1 MINLIWD
8 KKHFVSLMLI
18 ILTLFTSLTSVL
30 MVYAVPACNAS
41 KTPKERA
48 NAAVPYG
55 LKKDA
60 SLTSNSDA
68 DLNASY
74 GKLPLSFTANQGQAN
89 SSARFLTQGN
99 GFNLF
104 LTTSEAVLNL
114 SKPVDID
121 TKSPEHMPVNPTLRS
136 DASQAS
142 VQTATLRLKVIGANP
157 ASKLEG
163 VDQLPGHS
171 NYFTGNDPAK
181 WHINVPNYPRVIQRN
196 VYSGVDIVYY
206 GKQENLEYD
215 FIVAPGA
222 KPEVITVEF
231 AGAQKMRVGK
241 QGDVVLTTP
250 IGEVRQHRPVVYQ
263 EIDGARREIAARIV
277 VKGKHQV
284 GFKVGAYDRT
294 KPLVIDPVL
303 SYSTYFG
310 DKGGAGTRIAVDA
323 AGNAYFIHYESAGS
337 SQTKYS
343 VTKLNAS
350 GSAMIY
356 SSHFSSGLQSGTDRR
371 VGTSPEA
378 IAVDAQGNAY
388 ITGQTN
394 DTNFPATPGAFQT
407 SKPAGTCAFISK
419 LNSSGALAYSTFLGG
434 GSSGT
439 ILGGNESTTAIAVDQ
454 LGNAYVM
461 GNTPSTSF
469 PVTAGAYQ
477 TTYPPL
483 APSAAFV
490 TKLNPT
496 GSGLVYSTFLGSSD
510 QSLGSGKAFSVGAM
524 TVDSTGNVYVTGLT
538 DSPNLPVTTNAAQPA
553 LKPGSVNRLNAAVNT
568 SAGLVSSG
576 DAFVMK
582 LNAAGSALV
591 YCTYLGGSGHDAA
604 RSITADSDGNAYV
617 VGQTNSA
624 DFPTT
629 NAFQPTFAGGPYTRS
644 KNQGVSWQAEG
655 NGINSVVVVRLAVD
669 SQNPSTLY
677 AIGSNAVLYKSL
689 DEGDSWSSIVTPQTP
704 VSVFIDSRTST
715 IFINTENYNVFKSL
729 DGGNTWSGSLLQDS
743 RVSAIDPATSA
754 IYADSGYLSSSGFKS
769 LKSTNGGNSW
779 TQIAVNLDS
788 AHVDAIAPN
797 SPLTLYGVIQTKGV
811 FSVGRSTDGGI
822 TWAASNLKGGARTMS
837 VDPQSSSIVY
847 ATHENTDAALG
858 NEGRGNAR
866 KRSAQSGNP
875 TSIEGYALLK
885 STDGGLTYNPINAGL
900 QAPPFF
906 IAVDPQTPTTLYA
919 ATSKGVYKSTD
930 AGANWV
936 EAFKTHSMVSALAVG
951 PQSTVHIGTLAEYD
965 GFVTKVNPTGTA
977 LVYST
982 YVGAISQDIAKGT
995 AMDSEHNIYIVGET
1009 SSTGFPATQD
1019 ALQPSLQGNT
1029 DGFIVKLNP
1038 TGNRL
1043 YSSFFGG
1050 KSNDGIE
1057 DIALDST
1064 GNFYITGYTYSANF
1078 PLKNALQPNFTGS
1091 AGAGSSFGNA
1101 FISKFSNSAA
1111 AITGKPEITGISMT
1125 GKKLIVNGAHFE
1137 PGALIVVDGQPQPT
1151 NVLDASQLFS
1161 KKAGKRLPIGQP
1173 VMLQVKNPDGSL
1185 SNQMSYTRQPVNF

>member
-1 MINLIWD
+1 MINLICD
-8 KKHFVSLMLI
+8 KNRFASLMLI
-18 ILTLFTSLTSVL
+18 ILTLYTSLTSVL
-30 MVYAVPACNAS
+30 MVYTVPACNAS

-48 NAAVPYG
+48 SAAVPYG
-55 LKKDA
+55 LKKGA
-60 SLTSNSDA
+60 SLTSSPDG
-68 DLNASY
+68 DIQPY
-74 GKLPLSFTANQGQAN
+74 GKLPLSFTANQGQVN
-89 SSARFLTQGN
+89 SSVRFLAQGN

-104 LTTSEAVLNL
+104 LTNSEAVLTL
-114 SKPVDID
+114 SKPTDID
-121 TKSPEHMPVNPTLRS
+121 TKSAEHLPVNPTLSS
-136 DASQAS
+136 DAPQAS
-142 VQTATLRLKVIGANP
+142 MQTATLRLKRIGANP
-157 ASKLEG
+157 ATKLEG

-181 WHINVPNYPRVIQRN
+181 WHTNVPNYAKVIQRN
-196 VYSGVDIVYY
+196 VYKGIDMVYY
-206 GKQENLEYD
+206 GKQENPEYD
-215 FIVAPGA
+215 FIVAPGV

-231 AGAQKMRVGK
+231 AGAQKMRVGE

-263 EIDGARREIAARIV
+263 DIDGVRREIAARIV

-294 KPLVIDPVL
+294 KPLVIDPIL

-310 DKGGAGTRIAVDA
+310 DKGSAGTRMAVDT
-323 AGNAYFIHYESAGS
+323 AGNAYFIHYESTGS

-356 SSHFSSGLQSGTDRR
+356 SSHFSSGIQSGTDRQ
-371 VGTSPEA
+371 VGTVPVA

-388 ITGQTN
+388 ITGRTN

-407 SKPAGTCAFISK
+407 SKPAGTCVFISK
-419 LNSSGALAYSTFLGG
+419 LNSSGGLAYSTFLGG

-454 LGNAYVM
+454 SGNAYVV
-461 GNTPSTSF
+461 GNTPSINF
-469 PVTAGAYQ
+469 PVTPGAYQ
-477 TTYPPL
+477 TSYPPL
-483 APSAAFV
+483 APGAAFV

-510 QSLGSGKAFSVGAM
+510 QALGSGKAFSVGAM

-538 DSPNLPVTTNAAQPA
+538 DSPNLPVTANAVQPA

-591 YCTYLGGSGHDAA
+591 YFTYLGGSGHDAA

-629 NAFQPTFAGGPYTRS
+629 NAFQGTFAGGPYTRS
-644 KNQGVSWQAEG
+644 KNQGVSWQAQG
-655 NGINSVVVVRLAVD
+655 TGLNSIVVVRLAID
-669 SQNPSTLY
+669 SQNPSILY
-677 AIGSNAVLYKSL
+677 AIGSNAVLYKSV
-689 DEGDSWSSIVTPQTP
+689 DEGANWSSLVTPQTP
-704 VSVFIDSRTST
+704 VDVLIDSRTST
-715 IFINTENYNVFKSL
+715 IFINTENYNVFKSM

-743 RVSAIDPATSA
+743 KVSAIDPTASTIYATS
-754 IYADSGYLSSSGFKS
+754 GFLSTNGFQS

-779 TQIAVNLDS
+779 TQIAMNLGS
-788 AHVDAIAPN
+788 AFVEAVAPN
-797 SPLTLYGVIQTKGV
+797 SPSSLYGVIQTNGA

-822 TWAASNLKGGARTMS
+822 TWAASNVKGGVRTI
-837 VDPQSSSIVY
+837 VPDPQSPSIIY
-847 ATHENTDAALG
+847 ATRENADDAALG
-858 NEGRGNAR
+858 DEGRGNAR

-875 TSIEGYALLK
+875 TNIGGYALLK
-885 STDGGLTYNPINAGL
+885 STDGGLTFNPINTGL

-919 ATSKGVYKSTD
+919 ATGKGVYKSTN
-930 AGANWV
+930 AGASWV
-936 EAFKTHSMVSALAVG
+936 EAFKTNSMVSALAIG
-951 PQSTVHIGTLAEYD
+951 PQSTIHIGTIAEYD
-965 GFVTKVNPTGTA
+965 GFATKINPTGTA

-982 YVGAISQDIAKGT
+982 YVGAINQDIAKGI
-995 AMDSEHNIYIVGET
+995 ALDSEHNIYIAGET
-1009 SSTGFPATQD
+1009 SSTGFPTTQD
-1019 ALQPSLQGNT
+1019 ALQASLQGNT

-1038 TGNRL
+1038 AGNRL

-1050 KSNDGIE
+1050 KNNDGIE
-1057 DIALDST
+1057 GIAVDSA
-1064 GNFYITGYTYSANF
+1064 GNFYITGYTYSADF
-1078 PLKNALQPNFTGS
+1078 PLKNALQANFTGS
-1091 AGAGSSFGNA
+1091 AGAGSSFSNA
-1101 FISKFSNSAA
+1101 FVSKFSNSAA
-1111 AITGKPEITGISMT
+1111 ATTENPEITGISMI
-1125 GKKLIVNGAHFE
+1125 GKRLIVTGANFK
-1137 PGALIVVDGQPQPT
+1137 PGAVMLINGQEQVTIVIDP
-1151 NVLDASQLFS
+1151 SQMVS
-1161 KKAGKRLPIGQP
+1161 KKAGKSLPIGQP
-1173 VMLQVKNPDGSL
+1173 VMLQVKNPDGSV